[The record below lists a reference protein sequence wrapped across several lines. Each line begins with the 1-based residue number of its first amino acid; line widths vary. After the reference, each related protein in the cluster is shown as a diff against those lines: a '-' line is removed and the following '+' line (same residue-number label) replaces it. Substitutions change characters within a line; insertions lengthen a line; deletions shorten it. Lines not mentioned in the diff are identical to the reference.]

1 MSYKSLFIEQ
11 TENLLNELCTI
22 LPDNKNM
29 ELYKEKFYIVKKANS
44 ILIINSFIK
53 YVLKHKKNILERNET
68 FFLNDQIVKNE
79 FAEGHYNY
87 AVNLQNDWINISEE
101 NKNIIWKYFHVLILL
116 AEKYI
121 INNMS

>member
-22 LPDNKNM
+22 LPDNKDM

-44 ILIINSFIK
+44 TLIINSFIK
-53 YVLKHKKNILERNET
+53 YILKHKKNILERNET
-68 FFLNDQIVKNE
+68 FFLNDQIVKDE
-79 FAEGHYNY
+79 LTEGNYSY
-87 AVNLQNDWINISEE
+87 AVNLQNDWVNISEE

-121 INNMS
+121 IQNMS